1 MFRILYIGKLNL
13 TLDHPN
19 KNNDKIFIES
29 QVHKTL
35 PQYVILFDFILEQ
48 NIFSVKCNKKQN
60 ELWTHHPKMLTFAI
74 HDGVSLVKNLQYSKF
89 ILRTTGICVLTSWH
103 RMKYLMLQEL

>member
-1 MFRILYIGKLNL
+1 MLTIFRILYIGKLNL

-74 HDGVSLVKNLQYSKF
+74 HDGVSLIKIYNIQNLFCGQQASVF
-89 ILRTTGICVLTSWH
+89 
-103 RMKYLMLQEL
+103 